1 MVDLLLIRGNIF
13 TPIDDGKPKTLK
25 RMDELASI
33 EDGAIAVKDGVI
45 VDIGKTDDLFKKHRD
60 TKNIVDANF
69 RAVLPGFVDPH
80 THALFVGTR
89 EKEFDMRLAG
99 KSYMEILN
107 AGGGILNSVKR
118 LRSATIE
125 QLRDELK
132 KRIKTFFEY
141 GTTTL
146 EVKSGYGLDFENEIK
161 MLTAIALTKKETPM
175 DIAATFIGAHAIPE
189 EFKDKKEE
197 YVKLVVERM
206 IPYIAEH
213 KLAEFVDV
221 FCEEGVYTPEETLR
235 IIEAGL
241 KHSLKAK
248 IHADEIAS
256 IGCSELALKTKLSS
270 CDHLLKIKES
280 GIEAL
285 KQSGTMATLL
295 PITAFSLKEE
305 FADGRR
311 LVDSGVGVALATD
324 FNPGS
329 SYSESMPFAITLA
342 VLNMGLTPREAIV
355 ASTLNSAYVLGREK
369 LVGSLE
375 VGKQADF
382 VLLKENSYLFIP
394 YHAGVN
400 PIYAVYKRGERVF
413 SAGC

>member
-25 RMDELASI
+25 RMDELAHI
-33 EDGAIAVKDGVI
+33 EDGAIAVKDGII
-45 VDIGKTDDLFKKHRD
+45 VDMGKTDDLLKKHRD
-60 TKNIVDANF
+60 AKSIVDASF
-69 RAVLPGFVDPH
+69 KAVLPGFVDPH

-89 EKEFDMRLAG
+89 EKEFDMRLSG
-99 KSYMEILN
+99 KSYMEILK
-107 AGGGILNSVKR
+107 AGGGILNTVKR
-118 LRSATIE
+118 LRSATVE
-125 QLRDELK
+125 QLKDELK
-132 KRIKTFFEY
+132 KRIRTFFEY

-161 MLTAIALTKKETPM
+161 MLKAIELAKRETPM
-175 DIAATFIGAHAIPE
+175 DIVATFIGAHAIPQ
-189 EFKDKKEE
+189 EFKDKKDE
-197 YVKLVVERM
+197 YVELVINKM
-206 IPYIAEH
+206 IPFVAEH

-221 FCEEGVYTPEETLR
+221 FCEEGVYSPEETLR

-256 IGCSELALKTKLSS
+256 IGCSELSLKTKLSS
-270 CDHLLKIKES
+270 CDHLLKITES

-285 KQSGTMATLL
+285 RRSGTMATLL
-295 PITAFSLKEE
+295 PITAFSLKEG
-305 FADGRR
+305 FADARR
-311 LVDSGVGVALATD
+311 LIDSGVGVALATD

-329 SYSESMPFAITLA
+329 SYSESMPFAIGLA
-342 VLNMGLTPREAIV
+342 VLGMGLTPREAIV

-369 LVGSLE
+369 QVGSLE

-394 YHAGVN
+394 YHVGVN
-400 PIYAVYKRGERVF
+400 PVHSVYKRGERVF
-413 SAGC
+413 SADC